1 MILLIL
7 PHLGV
12 LPFHLSNG
20 ANSFCQRRCALLEPA
35 SVLGHPP
42 GASPQDPELLSLGT
56 LPHNLHDPLVPV
68 CRPRLAVRPDHAPQR
83 TNDVLAVQLLEALGR
98 ADSSCERRA
107 GLGDAPGILG
117 VGLGPLEL
125 LAEVREVHLNGDVVL
140 PRHEVVVY
148 PVSRRRDVVE
158 EQAGEGELLDGT

>member
-1 MILLIL
+1 M
-7 PHLGV
+7 
-12 LPFHLSNG
+12 
-20 ANSFCQRRCALLEPA
+20 
-35 SVLGHPP
+35 
-42 GASPQDPELLSLGT
+42 
-56 LPHNLHDPLVPV
+56 
-68 CRPRLAVRPDHAPQR
+68 
-83 TNDVLAVQLLEALGR
+83 LAVQLLEALGR